1 MRIAVTGH
9 RRASNLGKFANL
21 RGRMREKLV
30 ELSPELL
37 ISGMAIGVDQI
48 AARVAIEMGIPVWA
62 CIPCLGQDSVWSEG
76 MRRQWRQILERCER
90 VTIVTEQ
97 AYHPRLMQVRN
108 EFMVDNADEV
118 LAVFDGTPGGTAN
131 CIRYATERGVKIHF
145 IRP

>member
-1 MRIAVTGH
+1 
-9 RRASNLGKFANL
+9 
-21 RGRMREKLV
+21 
-30 ELSPELL
+30 
-37 ISGMAIGVDQI
+37 
-48 AARVAIEMGIPVWA
+48 
-62 CIPCLGQDSVWSEG
+62 VWSEG